1 MGDLRRVRLELG
13 MSQSLDVMV
22 PPKTIPAL
30 GISVPS
36 IVGYDGEAK
45 CPEVVSR
52 LSISFR
58 KEGLLTV

>member
-1 MGDLRRVRLELG
+1 MGDLRRVWLELG
-13 MSQSLDVMV
+13 MSQSLGVMV

-36 IVGYDGEAK
+36 VVGCDGEAMY
-45 CPEVVSR
+45 PEVVSR
-52 LSISFR
+52 LSISLK